1 MPKKAAANKAAAKPA
16 ANETAVKKPV
26 AKRTAAGPAAKKA
39 AVGPAAKPAGKAA
52 ARPAA
57 KKAGARKPAAKQAA
71 AAKTGAAKTGAAKKA
86 GAGKPA
92 AKQAAGKKTATK
104 LASKTTAPAKP
115 AAKPAAGKKTAT
127 KLASKTAPAKP
138 AAKQAAAKKAAATRA
153 AAKPAA
159 KKPAVKQAAAKQA
172 AAKQAAGKKT
182 AGKKTAGKKTAAKQ
196 AAAKQAATKQTAAR
210 PAADQPAPERP
221 AAPAEARPAAPAVKQ
236 SVAAQL
242 EVTLEQA
249 RAFWC
254 AKQGLSPHID
264 APVTSVVERT
274 GWVRTLGGV
283 DVYLATRA
291 RCPGMRRADLDD
303 AVARGELHVLPAARG
318 CIYLVPESDRAL
330 ALSFAASLA
339 RPRAERDLEKVGM
352 SWQELEALSQLVLE
366 ALATTPMTT
375 NALRKALPEG
385 AVRSLGDAGKKLGM
399 SSPLPAVLRE
409 LEFDG
414 RIERTLE
421 EGRLDTERYVWRV
434 APPARRDQ
442 ILAVSEDPA
451 ARLAGVIRRFLE
463 MSGPVSI
470 KALADWSG
478 AGMRDCKAALG
489 TLPAVPVS
497 IAGMRE
503 PAWVLDTDV
512 DALAAAA
519 PPEDLGFAFLS
530 VGDNLAVV
538 YGGPAVFVDPGHHDR
553 PVDSWG
559 NGDRMVPLGEARYLG
574 HRMLLLGNRIV
585 GFWEYDPVATEIMCR
600 TLDPL
605 PSELAGRLIDESES
619 LTAFLRDDVGHGRS
633 FSLDTDEALHQ
644 RAQALRADAL
654 RAQADRDR

>member
-1 MPKKAAANKAAAKPA
+1 MPKKKAAKQAAAKSA
-16 ANETAVKKPV
+16 VNETAARK
-26 AKRTAAGPAAKKA
+26 PAAKT
-39 AVGPAAKPAGKAA
+39 AA

-57 KKAGARKPAAKQAA
+57 KKA
-71 AAKTGAAKTGAAKKA
+71 AAKKA
-86 GAGKPA
+86 AAKKAAAKIAGKPVA
-92 AKQAAGKKTATK
+92 AKKAAAKKAAAKPAAAKKAAAKIAGKPVAAKKAATKKAATKKAATKKAAGKKAV
-104 LASKTTAPAKP
+104 AKP
-115 AAKPAAGKKTAT
+115 AAKPAA
-127 KLASKTAPAKP
+127 
-138 AAKQAAAKKAAATRA
+138 AKKA

-159 KKPAVKQAAAKQA
+159 AKAAEKPVAKKPAARRAA
-172 AAKQAAGKKT
+172 KT
-182 AGKKTAGKKTAAKQ
+182 AGKPAENRGASAGLA
-196 AAAKQAATKQTAAR
+196 
-210 PAADQPAPERP
+210 PAAPKP
-221 AAPAEARPAAPAVKQ
+221 AAPAAPAARKAA
-236 SVAAQL
+236 SAQL

-254 AKQGLSPHID
+254 AKQGLSPHVD
-264 APVTSVVERT
+264 GPVTSVVERT

-283 DVYLATRA
+283 DVYLAVRA
-291 RCPGMRRADLDD
+291 RSPGMRRQDLDA
-303 AVARGELHVLPAARG
+303 AVTRGELHVLPAARG

-352 SWQELEALSQLVLE
+352 SWGELEELSQLVLA
-366 ALATTPMTT
+366 ALGTSPMTT

-414 RIERTLE
+414 HIERMLE
-421 EGRLDTERYVWRV
+421 DGRLDTERYVWRV
-434 APPARRDQ
+434 APAARRDQ

-451 ARLAGVIRRFLE
+451 ARLAGVVRRFLE
-463 MSGPVSI
+463 VSGPVSI
-470 KALADWSG
+470 KELAAWSG
-478 AGMRDCKAALG
+478 AGQRECKAAVE
-489 TLPAVPVS
+489 TLEAVPVS
-497 IAGMRE
+497 IAGRSD
-503 PAWVLDTDV
+503 PAWVLDGDI
-512 DALAAAA
+512 DALAAAC
-519 PPEDLGFAFLS
+519 PPDDPGFAFLS

-538 YGGPAVFVDPGHHDR
+538 YGGPAVFVDPTHHDR
-553 PVDSWG
+553 PVESWS
-559 NGDRMVPLGEARYLG
+559 NGPRTVPLGEARYLG

-585 GFWEYDPVATEIMCR
+585 GFWEYDPVDGEIMCR

-605 PSELAGRLIDESES
+605 PPELGKRLIDESES
-619 LTAFLRDDVGHGRS
+619 AAAFLRDDVGHGRS